1 MRAPLLLYSLLKK
14 PKFFGGF
21 KNKQYLCTIK
31 LLLKLNYKTMD
42 ELQNIQNLIYVIRG
56 QRVALVSI
64 PTWNVKSSVKIYNN
78 HLIICKIRKVLLS
91 LQRHF
96 F

>member
-1 MRAPLLLYSLLKK
+1 
-14 PKFFGGF
+14 
-21 KNKQYLCTIK
+21 
-31 LLLKLNYKTMD
+31 MD

-56 QRVALVSI
+56 QRVAILSI
-64 PTWNVKSSVKIYNN
+64 PTWNVKSLVKTDNN

>member
-1 MRAPLLLYSLLKK
+1 M
-14 PKFFGGF
+14 
-21 KNKQYLCTIK
+21 N
-31 LLLKLNYKTMD
+31 
-42 ELQNIQNLIYVIRG
+42 NIESKEDQLALIQSKIYVIRG
-56 QRVALVSI
+56 QRVAILSI
-64 PTWNVKSSVKIYNN
+64 PTWNVKSLVKMDNN